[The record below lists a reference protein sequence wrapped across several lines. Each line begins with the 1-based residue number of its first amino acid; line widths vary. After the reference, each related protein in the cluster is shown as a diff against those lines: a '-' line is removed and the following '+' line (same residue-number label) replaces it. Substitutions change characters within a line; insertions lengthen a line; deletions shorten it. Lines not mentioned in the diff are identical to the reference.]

1 MKRYIIGV
9 DIGGTHTKVALLG
22 SGGRILYKT
31 DFPTQDY
38 KRAALIKAL
47 SEAVRIILEKKHIK
61 KREILG
67 LGIGLPGLVD
77 FKKGLVF
84 CLTNVPGWTNVPLK
98 KILERNIGMP
108 VFIDNDVKVMA
119 IGELRFGAGRGY
131 KNAICMT
138 LGTGVGGAVIINGN
152 LYRGASLVAGEIGH
166 IPVNEDG
173 PACNCGS
180 SGCLEAYVGREYF
193 LNDAR
198 KRIGRTP
205 HPMLKHG
212 ALRGAGFTPE
222 RLSEAALKGN
232 RAAADAWRKM
242 GEHIGN
248 ALVGV
253 VNLLNPQIIIIGGG
267 MAGAGE
273 ILFGSIRK
281 TVSKKSLRIPGRAV
295 KIVRAKLGND
305 AGVIGAGELVK
316 DNIGVRP

>member
-22 SGGRILYKT
+22 SGGSILYKA
-31 DFPTQDY
+31 DFLTQNY
-38 KRAALIKAL
+38 KRETLIKAL
-47 SEAVRIILEKKHIK
+47 SDAVRIILEKKNIK

-98 KILERNIGMP
+98 KILERNIGVP

-119 IGELRFGAGRGY
+119 MGELRFGRGKGY

-138 LGTGVGGAVIINGN
+138 LGTGVGGAVIIDGN

-166 IPVNEDG
+166 IPINEKG

-180 SGCLEAYVGREYF
+180 SGCLEAYVGREHF

-198 KRIGRTP
+198 KRIGPKDSITP
-205 HPMLKHG
+205 
-212 ALRGAGFTPE
+212 FTPE
-222 RLSEAALKGN
+222 RLSEAA
-232 RAAADAWRKM
+232 
-242 GEHIGN
+242 
-248 ALVGV
+248 
-253 VNLLNPQIIIIGGG
+253 
-267 MAGAGE
+267 
-273 ILFGSIRK
+273 
-281 TVSKKSLRIPGRAV
+281 
-295 KIVRAKLGND
+295 
-305 AGVIGAGELVK
+305 
-316 DNIGVRP
+316 